1 MPDRRA
7 HEMDLLKRYYDALI
21 ARGVDD
27 YEWER
32 CIADYK
38 GATLSGVLMVVI
50 ASQVVAS
57 DERGDALWVAWA
69 ERSFA
74 HAIDNQ
80 AGDILTRR

>member
-1 MPDRRA
+1 
-7 HEMDLLKRYYDALI
+7 MDLLKRDHDALI

-32 CIADYK
+32 CIADYQ
-38 GATLSGVLMVVI
+38 GATLSGVLMMVI

-57 DERGDALWVAWA
+57 DERGAAMWVAWA
-69 ERSFA
+69 ERSFT

-80 AGDILTRR
+80 AGDILTHR